1 MLPRLPRV
9 NATYSIVMLAALI
22 SSALALMSATRCLAM
37 SSGDCSG
44 TTAFTAII
52 LAFMSSVLAI
62 SIILALSL
70 AMMSLGVPA
79 GAKMENQIGTS
90 APVMPSSVSVG
101 TLGKSGCRTWALT
114 LSRM

>member
-1 MLPRLPRV
+1 MRRPTLRRPGPEIRDDACREHSKVHWDGSRIACLRRRRQFTGSAGLV
-9 NATYSIVMLAALI
+9 YSIVMLAALI

-44 TTAFTAII
+44 TTALTAII

-70 AMMSLGVPA
+70 AMMSLEVPA
-79 GAKMENQIGTS
+79 GA
-90 APVMPSSVSVG
+90 
-101 TLGKSGCRTWALT
+101 
-114 LSRM
+114 